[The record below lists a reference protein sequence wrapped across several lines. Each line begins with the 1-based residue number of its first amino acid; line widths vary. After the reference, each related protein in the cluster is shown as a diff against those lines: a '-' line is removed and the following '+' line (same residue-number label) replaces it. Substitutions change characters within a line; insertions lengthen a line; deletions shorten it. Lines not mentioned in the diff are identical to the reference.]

1 MERGGDRRREEEEVP
16 VNITSFIALFLPS
29 VPFRTPHPQSQ
40 PPSDTIHELFLR
52 AMTKEQTLT
61 QKQPRVISVCFSLVV
76 LINFMCVCLCE
87 RKKSKKSKKHREPE
101 LQFDLR

>member
-61 QKQPRVISVCFSLVV
+61 QKQPHKFNSSAETPAAHWRYCLVS
-76 LINFMCVCLCE
+76 
-87 RKKSKKSKKHREPE
+87 R
-101 LQFDLR
+101 